1 MSMEYYLQKL
11 IEKCNEFDIDE
22 IPAAAGL
29 EFDEELTLDQI
40 YVDYTTLLR
49 KTWKQQNQL
58 RILRDRL
65 PLREDEVP
73 VVMLTAPAGGGK
85 TVLLK
90 RCAIALV
97 EDNRLRAST
106 APEVYSNLR
115 LSAMPTVL
123 EEIFHNREARG
134 MYLPVWISPEEMEDS
149 EDINLQEILQA
160 AMAKIV
166 SRMILPEEGSWTY
179 VMLVDGIEKFRNT
192 EIRDRFFY
200 LLTEFYKEHR
210 DAVFI
215 MSMTDRSEEYAKF
228 CWDMLSDVR
237 VRPWKES
244 LVFTGI
250 EIPEVYGDPVDAEEI
265 VKLFAYNWLQ
275 ILNPHDVRSTKMTE
289 DAEKIAKKLLMA
301 GLDDFL
307 NTPFEI
313 TNWLLLYLRDNF
325 LPESE
330 SEITARELNLLL
342 ERKRSDRYHILDVKR
357 HLARIAFAASMTA
370 VTWPDIMTAGV
381 DFEALYLREHME
393 WDNLRDIIYR
403 TDCELGRYFEFH
415 QDTSAEA
422 MDDLIEYLVSTG
434 ILCRPGGRFNFS
446 NHRYQAYLTVFCMT
460 QNLFTKEESH
470 KPETCIANYSMTKIW
485 TGSSELWRHIILSLA
500 EQNVG
505 LRDRM
510 IQTVLN
516 AARARAWDMFPLDC
530 LLDLLARY
538 GMAVTEE
545 EYLEIC
551 VMLCFRSET
560 EDDFHKQDAEDRRKL
575 LTEKQ
580 REIFSIIDHN
590 SRERNEYLWNGIV
603 GGYAGCVSEEER
615 QQFLEYAEAVSEFLK
630 NTLEL
635 QESEEVM
642 GMHQE
647 KWEKIEKAL
656 ESDGTE
662 FTVCGYLYKILKEDC
677 TKEERQLFLQQLIEL
692 DLIQTR
698 EKEYTPFNEKDLEDL
713 TCWSIGFKVE
723 QKMQQL
729 KKTNPPENFYAA
741 LEEFLFEN
749 SEFDSERAQSIALY
763 LCLTAKEPAPE
774 DMEEMKKLAEEFG
787 L

>member
-1 MSMEYYLQKL
+1 MSMGYYLQKL
-11 IEKCNEFDIDE
+11 AEKCNEFDIDE

-40 YVDYTTLLR
+40 YVDYTTFLEMSDPQKTLLM
-49 KTWKQQNQL
+49 
-58 RILRDRL
+58 DRL

-73 VVMLTAPAGGGK
+73 VIVLTAPAGGGK

-90 RCAIALV
+90 RCAIALA

-115 LSAMPTVL
+115 LSAMPTIL
-123 EEIFHNREARG
+123 EDIFRNREARG
-134 MYLPVWISPEEMEDS
+134 MYLPVWISPEEIEDS
-149 EDINLQEILQA
+149 EDMNLQEILQA

-166 SRMILPEEGSWTY
+166 PRMILPEEGSWTY
-179 VMLVDGIEKFRNT
+179 VLLVDGIEKFRNP

-215 MSMTDRSEEYAKF
+215 MSTRMEDYEYLRNDIYLDPLKAWGERIVFAKI
-228 CWDMLSDVR
+228 
-237 VRPWKES
+237 
-244 LVFTGI
+244 T
-250 EIPEVYGDPVDAEEI
+250 IPGMFGHWAFEEI
-265 VKLFAYNWLQ
+265 IRLFACKWLR
-275 ILNPHDVRSTKMTE
+275 ILNPHAASSLKMIK
-289 DAEKIAKKLLMA
+289 DAGKIAEDLHWT
-301 GLDDFL
+301 GLKDFL

-313 TNWLLLYLRDNF
+313 TNWILLYLRDNC
-325 LPESE
+325 LPEGE
-330 SEITARELNLLL
+330 SAIVAREIELLL

-357 HLARIAFAASMTA
+357 HLARIAYAASMKSIYLY
-370 VTWPDIMTAGV
+370 PKR
-381 DFEALYLREHME
+381 DFEDIYKSETMWHGE
-393 WDNLRDIIYR
+393 LRDIIYR
-403 TDCELGRYFEFH
+403 TDCDLGRYFEYC
-415 QDTSAEA
+415 QDTTVEA
-422 MDDLIEYLVSTG
+422 INEFIEYLVSTG
-434 ILCRPGGRFNFS
+434 ILCQGYTFS
-446 NHRYQAYLTVFCMT
+446 NYRYQVYLTVFCLT
-460 QNLFTKEESH
+460 QNLFTREESWDPAMH
-470 KPETCIANYSMTKIW
+470 IKYYSWFKKW
-485 TGSSELWRHIILSLA
+485 TGSNELWRQIILSLA
-500 EQNVG
+500 EQNTE
-505 LRDRM
+505 LRNHV
-510 IQTVLN
+510 IQ
-516 AARARAWDMFPLDC
+516 AALYVAGSKYWDVFPLDC

-545 EYLEIC
+545 AYRDSC
-551 VMLCFRSET
+551 QMLCIRT
-560 EDDFHKQDAEDRRKL
+560 EVENDLHKQHAEDRRKL
-575 LTEKQ
+575 LSEKIY
-580 REIFSIIDHN
+580 EIYSIIHHN
-590 SRERNEYLWNGIV
+590 SRERNKYLQKCIAE
-603 GGYAGCVSEEER
+603 GYDRCGSEEER
-615 QQFLEYAEAVSEFLK
+615 QQFLKYAGSVSEFLK

-635 QESEEVM
+635 QESEEAM

-677 TKEERQLFLQQLIEL
+677 TKEERKLFLQQLSEL

-713 TCWSIGFKVE
+713 TCWSIGYKIE

-749 SEFDSERAQSIALY
+749 SEFDTERAQSIALY

-774 DMEEMKKLAEEFG
+774 DLEEMKKLAEEFG

>member
-1 MSMEYYLQKL
+1 MSMGYYLQKL
-11 IEKCNEFDIDE
+11 IEKCNKFDIDE
-22 IPAAAGL
+22 LPAAAGL

-40 YVDYTTLLR
+40 YVDYTTFLGMSDLQKTLLM
-49 KTWKQQNQL
+49 
-58 RILRDRL
+58 DRL

-90 RCAIALV
+90 RCAIALA
-97 EDNRLRAST
+97 EDNRFRAST

-115 LSAMPTVL
+115 LSVMPTIL
-123 EEIFHNREARG
+123 EDIFRNREARG
-134 MYLPVWISPEEMEDS
+134 MYLPILISPEGIEDS
-149 EDINLQEILQA
+149 EDMNLQEILQA
-160 AMAKIV
+160 AMAKIAPG
-166 SRMILPEEGSWTY
+166 MTLPEEGSWTY
-179 VMLVDGIEKFRNT
+179 VLLVDGIEKFRNP

-215 MSMTDRSEEYAKF
+215 MSTRMEDYEYLRNDIYLDPLKAWGERIVFAKI
-228 CWDMLSDVR
+228 
-237 VRPWKES
+237 
-244 LVFTGI
+244 T
-250 EIPEVYGDPVDAEEI
+250 IPGMFGHWAFEEI
-265 VKLFAYNWLQ
+265 IRLFACKWLR
-275 ILNPHDVRSTKMTE
+275 ILNPHAASSLKMIK
-289 DAEKIAKKLLMA
+289 DAGKIAEDLHWT
-301 GLDDFL
+301 GLKDFL

-313 TNWLLLYLRDNF
+313 TNWILLYLRDNC
-325 LPESE
+325 LPEGE
-330 SEITARELNLLL
+330 SAIVAREIELLL

-357 HLARIAFAASMTA
+357 HLARIAYAASMKSM
-370 VTWPDIMTAGV
+370 IY
-381 DFEALYLREHME
+381 LYPTMWHGE
-393 WDNLRDIIYR
+393 LRDIIYR
-403 TDCELGRYFEFH
+403 TDCDLGRYFEYC
-415 QDTSAEA
+415 QDTTVEA
-422 MDDLIEYLVSTG
+422 INEFIEYLVSTG
-434 ILCRPGGRFNFS
+434 ILCQGYTFS
-446 NHRYQAYLTVFCMT
+446 NYRYQVYLTVFCLT
-460 QNLFTKEESH
+460 QNLFTREESRDPAMH
-470 KPETCIANYSMTKIW
+470 IKYYSWFKKW
-485 TGSSELWRHIILSLA
+485 TGSNELWRQIILSLA
-500 EQNVG
+500 EQNTE
-505 LRDRM
+505 LRNHV
-510 IQTVLN
+510 IQ
-516 AARARAWDMFPLDC
+516 AALYVAGSKYWDVFPLDC

-545 EYLEIC
+545 AYRDSC
-551 VMLCFRSET
+551 QMLCIRT
-560 EDDFHKQDAEDRRKL
+560 EVENDLHKQHAEDRRKL
-575 LTEKQ
+575 LSEKIY
-580 REIFSIIDHN
+580 EIYSIIHHN
-590 SRERNEYLWNGIV
+590 SRERNKYLQKCIAE
-603 GGYAGCVSEEER
+603 GYDRCGSEEER
-615 QQFLEYAEAVSEFLK
+615 QQFLKYAGSVSEFLK

-677 TKEERQLFLQQLIEL
+677 TKEERQLFLQQLSEL

-729 KKTNPPENFYAA
+729 KKTNPSENFYAA

-749 SEFDSERAQSIALY
+749 SEFDTERAQSIALY

-774 DMEEMKKLAEEFG
+774 DLEEMKRLAEEFG